1 MDKIEPPATEA
12 PYREKI
18 RIICV
23 DEGRDLARQVVRVFE
38 AETITLAYER
48 SLDEVVDRFERE
60 VFDLMLFSS
69 SVAYGQ
75 PENALEILELI
86 SVKCPGTQILFFT
99 RPGKLKIAHQALRA
113 GVFHYSLLPVS
124 DEELRLLIE
133 TAIEKKPRLGV
144 NMLLRSEVEKTTFES
159 MVGRST
165 AMRQIYRQIRQAAA
179 TDIPVL
185 LSGETGTG
193 KELAAQAIHELS
205 PRSQASCV
213 PVHIGSLPPDLVA
226 SELFGHEEGAFTG
239 ATALRKGCFEVAR
252 GGTVFM
258 DEIATIDEK
267 MQVSLLRLLE
277 TSESCRIG
285 SQKPIPV
292 DVRVIAAS
300 NANLAEE
307 IRKGNFREDLYYR
320 LDVLH
325 ITMPPLRERH
335 GDIHL
340 LVGHFINN
348 ACEDFQKTIRG
359 ISSDFISCLEAYPW
373 PGNVRE
379 LKNVI
384 QRAVISCAADI
395 LETSHLPRRISQYR
409 DEDVSMT
416 FRVGMTIDAVE
427 KEIIV
432 RTLEHTGQNRTR
444 ASDILGISR
453 RSLYNKIERYDLSSP
468 K

>member
-1 MDKIEPPATEA
+1 MDETKQ
-12 PYREKI
+12 EKI

-23 DEGRDLARQVVRVFE
+23 DEGRVLAQQVMKIFGNDRMV
-38 AETITLAYER
+38 LAYER
-48 SLDEVVDRFERE
+48 SLDEVVDRFEHE

-69 SVAYGQ
+69 SVAHRQ
-75 PENALEILELI
+75 PDNALEILELI

-99 RPGKLKIAHQALRA
+99 HPGRLKIAHQALRA

-124 DEELRLLIE
+124 EEELKLLIE
-133 TAIEKKPRLGV
+133 TAVETKPQVGL
-144 NMLLRSEVEKTTFES
+144 NMLLRSEVDKTTFEC
-159 MVGRST
+159 MVGNST

-193 KELAAQAIHELS
+193 KEIAAKAIHELS
-205 PRSQASCV
+205 SRTNAPYI

-226 SELFGHEEGAFTG
+226 SEIFGHESGAFTG
-239 ATALRKGCFEVAR
+239 ATDLRKGCFEVADT
-252 GGTVFM
+252 GTVFM

-277 TSESCRIG
+277 TSEFCRIG
-285 SQKPIPV
+285 SQDSISV

-300 NANLAEE
+300 NADLRGE
-307 IRKGNFREDLYYR
+307 IRKGRFREDLYYR

-340 LVGHFINN
+340 LVDHFIQS
-348 ACEDFQKTIRG
+348 ACEDFQKVIRG
-359 ISSDFISCLEAYPW
+359 VSSDFVSCLEAYPW

-384 QRAVISCAADI
+384 QRAVISCTGDI
-395 LETSHLPRRISQYR
+395 LKTTQLPERIRRFR
-409 DEDVSMT
+409 DEDITMT
-416 FRVGMTIDAVE
+416 IRVGASMEEVE
-427 KEIIV
+427 KELII
-432 RTLEHTGQNRTR
+432 RTLEYSGYNRTR

-453 RSLYNKIERYDLSSP
+453 RSLYNKIERYDLQHL